1 MGREGKGLSCF
12 WMSLVTKFGINHDM
26 VQNGK
31 LFASKERVE
40 LLEPVN

>member
-1 MGREGKGLSCF
+1 MFLDVISRDEVC
-12 WMSLVTKFGINHDM
+12 INHDM

-40 LLEPVN
+40 LLDPVN

>member
-1 MGREGKGLSCF
+1 MWEGKALSGF
-12 WMSLVTKFGINHDM
+12 WMSSVMTEFGINHDM

-40 LLEPVN
+40 MLEPVN